1 MAIISRRGR
10 QRVQPQP
17 NGDIQIHTTEV
28 EVYIYS
34 GTGGQQPLTPEEQEH
49 IKRVFDNI
57 RKQLDAIGS
66 KP

>member
-10 QRVQPQP
+10 KPAQPETS
-17 NGDIQIHTTEV
+17 IEIHTTEV

-34 GTGGQQPLTPEEQEH
+34 GSGGQQPLTPEEQEH